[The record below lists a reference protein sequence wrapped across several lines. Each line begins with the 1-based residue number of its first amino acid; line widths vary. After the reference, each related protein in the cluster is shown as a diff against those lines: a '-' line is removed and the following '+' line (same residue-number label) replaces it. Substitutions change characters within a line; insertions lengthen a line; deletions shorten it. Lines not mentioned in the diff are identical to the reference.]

1 MKTTVSLAMAAA
13 STLFAVSAAAN
24 TDYNRPPASDGQYR
38 QCLSFAMK
46 RYTGGSDPSPIA
58 GQTKVQ
64 AWCTCLWNE
73 TPEDFKGNLV
83 TFSESPRGAKTNSLC
98 EKHANWSD

>member
-1 MKTTVSLAMAAA
+1 MKPTASLALAAIA
-13 STLFAVSAAAN
+13 ALFAGSALAA
-24 TDYNRPPASDGQYR
+24 TDYNRPPASDTQYR

-46 RYTGGSDPSPIA
+46 RYTGGEDPSPVA

-83 TFSESPRGAKTNSLC
+83 TFSESPRGARTNKLC
-98 EKHANWSD
+98 EKHADWSD